1 MDLLDLFQRGG
12 LLMYAIAGVSVF
24 GFAVFLERMW
34 AMQRSKVL
42 PKGLMARVTDLAKQG
57 RVKDA
62 LLLCA
67 ESRTSIGA
75 IYRAVLKH
83 ALEPLPVVKEAA
95 EEAGRQEAARL
106 ERFVGALGTVASVG
120 PLLGLLGTVTGM
132 ISVFQRVADTGVGSP
147 LDMAAGIWEALLT
160 TAFGLSVGIPALLA
174 HRYTLGKV
182 DRLVL
187 ELEEEA
193 LHLVE
198 LVREAAGIGLDQADA
213 ADEKAEAVAAKAEAA
228 AEAEADAEA

>member
-1 MDLLDLFQRGG
+1 MNLLDLFQRGG
-12 LLMYAIAGVSVF
+12 PIMFAIAAVSVF
-24 GFAVFLERMW
+24 GLAVFLERMW
-34 AMQRSKVL
+34 ALQRARVL
-42 PKGLMARVTDLAKQG
+42 PQGLMRRVADLARQG

-75 IYRAVLKH
+75 VYRAVLKH
-83 ALEPLPVVKEAA
+83 AGEPLPVIKEAA
-95 EEAGRQEAARL
+95 EESGRQEAVRL

-132 ISVFQRVADTGVGSP
+132 IGVFQRVAETGVGSP
-147 LDMAAGIWEALLT
+147 LEMAAGIWEALLT
-160 TAFGLSVGIPALLA
+160 TAFGLATGIPALLL
-174 HRYTLGKV
+174 HRFTLGRV

-198 LVREAAGIGLDQADA
+198 LVRAATSAPLDDEAQAEPA
-213 ADEKAEAVAAKAEAA
+213 PHKEASVAS
-228 AEAEADAEA
+228 